1 MKEEN
6 VKPIT
11 TEGKTKSYPYN
22 REVTKEA
29 QEERLQLSALLIGNA
44 DDLAEKA
51 RQRKIEREKEEI
63 ELRSGKKISI
73 EQIQEYVTALTQPY
87 APKFPN
93 SVPFFSEMY
102 RLLRWTDKNPNDF
115 TKPAIVGGYINE
127 LIYHRF
133 HKDVLPALQVM
144 AMPGGVR
151 RHKFFQYLN
160 EDGQKKVAQFRD
172 EAIAIMRTCKT
183 FYEFRLK
190 YAQQYNLPVQLKLR
204 KDF

>member
-6 VKPIT
+6 RSANT
-11 TEGKTKSYPYN
+11 AEAKTKNPLYN
-22 REVTKEA
+22 KEVTKEA
-29 QEERLQLSALLIGNA
+29 QEERLQLSALLIGTA
-44 DDLAEKA
+44 DELAEKA
-51 RQRKIEREKEEI
+51 RQRKLERQKEEI

-73 EQIQEYVTALTQPY
+73 GQIQEYVTAVTQPY
-87 APKFPN
+87 EPKFPN

-102 RLLRWTDKNPNDF
+102 RLLGWTDKDPKDF
-115 TKPAIVGGYINE
+115 AKPAIVGGYINE

-172 EAIAIMRTCKT
+172 EAIAIMKTCKT

-190 YAQQYNLPVQLKLR
+190 YAKEYNLPVQLKLR
-204 KDF
+204 KDL